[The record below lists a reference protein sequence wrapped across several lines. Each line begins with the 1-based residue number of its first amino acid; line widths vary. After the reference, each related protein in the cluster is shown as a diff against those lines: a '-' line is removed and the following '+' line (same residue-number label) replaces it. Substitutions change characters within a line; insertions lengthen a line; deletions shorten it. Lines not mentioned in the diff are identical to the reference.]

1 MKSGQDRPYLPS
13 QKGLTPRHG
22 ATRASHPKNSL
33 NTGGI
38 AAGSSHLSFK
48 ITLGGSSS
56 QPLLNTW
63 MDESDTRSGTTKSAT
78 TLSLTEKNT
87 EIPDTNPD
95 MRAAGGGAV
104 FFGDRP
110 MWASSSDKKRR
121 QQTYQAGKTLGTPSS
136 FSQSHAVK
144 EAFSRREANPEVLLT
159 PSSSQ
164 LGSAAGTARR
174 MNNALFEVTANP
186 NMSRLSAKSNAC
198 PMVYCNGQGASGL
211 RLMTL
216 QSSGS
221 CPSLLDPRRSW
232 GDLSSQPSSRP
243 STRRQ

>member
-1 MKSGQDRPYLPS
+1 MKSEQDRPYLAS
-13 QKGLTPRHG
+13 TKGLTPRHG
-22 ATRASHPKNSL
+22 ATRAPHPKNSL

-38 AAGSSHLSFK
+38 AAGSNALSFK

-63 MDESDTRSGTTKSAT
+63 MDESDTRSGTMKTAT
-78 TLSLTEKNT
+78 TLNLTAKHT
-87 EIPDTNPD
+87 EIPDTHPE

-110 MWASSSDKKRR
+110 MWSASSDKKRR
-121 QQTYQAGKTLGTPSS
+121 QQTYQAGKALGTPK
-136 FSQSHAVK
+136 QSLS
-144 EAFSRREANPEVLLT
+144 AFSRFEAT
-159 PSSSQ
+159 PPSSQ
-164 LGSAAGTARR
+164 LGSPAGARR
-174 MNNALFEVTANP
+174 MNDALFEVTANP

-198 PMVYCNGQGASGL
+198 PMVYCDGLGASGL

-221 CPSLLDPRRSW
+221 CPSLLDPRRR
-232 GDLSSQPSSRP
+232 GELSSQPSSRT